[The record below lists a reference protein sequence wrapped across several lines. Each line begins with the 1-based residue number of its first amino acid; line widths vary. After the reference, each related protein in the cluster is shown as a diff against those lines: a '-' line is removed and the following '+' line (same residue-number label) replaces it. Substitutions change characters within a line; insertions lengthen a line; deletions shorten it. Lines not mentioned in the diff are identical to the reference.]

1 MSKQS
6 QQPHICKVVLL
17 GESGVGKT
25 SIISQFI
32 ENEFYEFL
40 TSTTGAQFSTKTVA
54 FDKYNKSIDFEIW
67 DTAGQERFRAMSRI
81 FYKDAAIAI
90 LVYDITREES
100 FNELKSY
107 WVDELRENASKDII
121 IGFAANKSDLF
132 EKEKVNENEARAYA
146 QSLNAVFEPTSA
158 KDRNGIDELFMEV
171 GEKYLKTI
179 GLDQDQKK
187 SRKKIAKDDG
197 NGEGDNQKKKN
208 DCC

>member
-1 MSKQS
+1 MSKHS

-32 ENEFYEFL
+32 EHEFYEFL
-40 TSTTGAQFSTKTVA
+40 TSTTGAQFSTKTVT

-90 LVYDITREES
+90 LVYDITREDS
-100 FNELKSY
+100 FNELKDY
-107 WVDELRENASKDII
+107 WVNELKENASKDII

-132 EKEKVNENEARAYA
+132 EKEKVNENEARAFA
-146 QSLNAVFEPTSA
+146 ESLGAVYEPTSA
-158 KDRNGIDELFMEV
+158 KNRNGIDELFMEV
-171 GEKYLKTI
+171 GERYLKTT
-179 GLDQDQKK
+179 GLDQDKK
-187 SRKKIAKDDG
+187 KTRKKIGKDNKEEDG
-197 NGEGDNQKKKN
+197 GKKKN
-208 DCC
+208 ECC

>member
-6 QQPHICKVVLL
+6 QQQHICKVVLL

-32 ENEFYEFL
+32 EHEFYEFL
-40 TSTTGAQFSTKTVA
+40 TSTTGAQFSTKMVT
-54 FDKYNKSIDFEIW
+54 FSKYNKSIDFEIW

-90 LVYDITREES
+90 LVYDITREDS

-107 WVDELRENASKDII
+107 WVNELKENASKDII

-132 EKEKVNENEARAYA
+132 EKEKVNENDARAYA
-146 QSLNAVFEPTSA
+146 ESLNAVFEPTSA
-158 KDRNGIDELFMEV
+158 RDGNGIDELFMEV
-171 GEKYLKTI
+171 GESYLKTTV
-179 GLDQDQKK
+179 LDQDKKK
-187 SRKKIAKDDG
+187 SRKKIGNDD
-197 NGEGDNQKKKN
+197 EEDNKKKKN
-208 DCC
+208 ECC